1 MYHNVYFHKVV
12 RSGEGMLRLALQR
25 AKRLAAQGR
34 LSWPRDEN
42 PVNKALLGQ
51 SLSIDEFTELDD
63 ISLLHC
69 FKLWAGGD
77 EPVLAALCRGLLF
90 RKLFKTIDLRN
101 ITDKSRIDGIVKAV
115 SDAITSAGGEA
126 AYEMF
131 YDEPADTP
139 YEISGILVREQNGN
153 LCEFATV
160 SPIAEALNKQ
170 LWFRRLHVAPQWRDL
185 AEQIVRRS
193 DV

>member
-1 MYHNVYFHKVV
+1 
-12 RSGEGMLRLALQR
+12 
-25 AKRLAAQGR
+25 
-34 LSWPRDEN
+34 
-42 PVNKALLGQ
+42 
-51 SLSIDEFTELDD
+51 
-63 ISLLHC
+63 
-69 FKLWAGGD
+69 
-77 EPVLAALCRGLLF
+77 
-90 RKLFKTIDLRN
+90 
-101 ITDKSRIDGIVKAV
+101 
-115 SDAITSAGGEA
+115 
-126 AYEMF
+126 MF